1 MPEPVVRQPLPRQVL
16 QSLVRGIAARQLGP
30 DDRLPTERE
39 LAAELGVSRNTVR
52 EALGSLEAIGAVTR
66 SPKRGAVLK
75 PVDFSALAQISQVF
89 LLRSADD
96 FAELLDARRAFE
108 IGLLPLVASRATA
121 EDFDRMEAANRVIES
136 EIGAGWLPVEGDL
149 AFHLAVLNASHNRF
163 LIQFGKLLEAFFRAA
178 GPRIVPDE
186 ALYRRTLKE
195 HRQIIR
201 ALAAGDA
208 RRAQRLME
216 QHLSPPPSRGRAAGA
231 ADKRTSSPASKRR
244 PKVKPRRTR
253 RPS

>member
-1 MPEPVVRQPLPRQVL
+1 MPTPAPVVRQLLPRQVL
-16 QSLVRGIAARQLGP
+16 DSLVRSIAARQLGP

-89 LLRSADD
+89 MLRTASD

-108 IGLLPLVASRATA
+108 IGLLPLVANAATA
-121 EDFDRMEAANRVIES
+121 DDFQRMEAANRVIES
-136 EIGAGWLPVEGDL
+136 EVAAGWLPVEGDL

-178 GPRIVPDE
+178 RPRIVPDE

-195 HRQIIR
+195 HRQLIR
-201 ALAAGDA
+201 LLSAGDA
-208 RRAQRLME
+208 PRAQRLME
-216 QHLSPPPSRGRAAGA
+216 KHLNPSPQRVRAVG
-231 ADKRTSSPASKRR
+231 KRKS
-244 PKVKPRRTR
+244 
-253 RPS
+253 

>member
-1 MPEPVVRQPLPRQVL
+1 VL
-16 QSLVRGIAARQLGP
+16 QSLVSSIAARQLGP

-89 LLRSADD
+89 LLRSASD

-108 IGLLPLVASRATA
+108 IGLLPLVAAHATA
-121 EDFDRMEAANRVIES
+121 EDFEHMEAANRVIES
-136 EIGAGWLPVEGDL
+136 EVTAGWLPVEGDL

-178 GPRIVPDE
+178 EPRIVPNE
-186 ALYRRTLKE
+186 ALYQRTLKE
-195 HRQIIR
+195 HRQLIR
-201 ALAAGDA
+201 AFESRNA

-216 QHLSPPPSRGRAAGA
+216 QHLNPPAEPSRAAGKRKSSQVKPSRGTR
-231 ADKRTSSPASKRR
+231 SPS
-244 PKVKPRRTR
+244 
-253 RPS
+253 

>member
-1 MPEPVVRQPLPRQVL
+1 MPQPVVRQPLPRQVL
-16 QSLVRGIAARQLGP
+16 QSLVSSIAARQLGP

-89 LLRSADD
+89 LLRSASD

-108 IGLLPLVASRATA
+108 IGLLPLVVAHATD
-121 EDFDRMEAANRVIES
+121 EDFAQMEAANRVIES
-136 EIGAGWLPVEGDL
+136 EVAAGWLPVEGDL

-178 GPRIVPDE
+178 EPRIVPNE

-195 HRQIIR
+195 HRQLIR
-201 ALAAGDA
+201 ALSSRNA

-216 QHLSPPPSRGRAAGA
+216 QHLNPPPEPSRA
-231 ADKRTSSPASKRR
+231 ADKRKSSQ
-244 PKVKPRRTR
+244 VKPSRGTR
-253 RPS
+253 SPS